1 MTTTYTWTVDSL
13 ECTANTGF
21 ECTIIKSAPWTLT
34 GTDGS
39 NTTFIQGNAPI
50 NMTMVELEGHPEGD
64 RFAALTEAEV
74 ITAIQTQLGTAI
86 VTELETH
93 IDNELYVKTLETPP
107 VIPKIVTP
115 ALPWVV

>member
-1 MTTTYTWTVDSL
+1 MTTTYVWKVDSL
-13 ECTANTGF
+13 ECTANPGF
-21 ECTIIKSAPWTLT
+21 LCTIIKSAPWTLT
-34 GTDGS
+34 GDDGT

-50 NMTMVELEGHPEGD
+50 NLTMVEEEGHAEGD

-86 VTELETH
+86 VNELVAH

-107 VIPKIVTP
+107 TPPKIIVP
-115 ALPWVV
+115 PLPWVV